1 MSKLKFEKLTAT
13 YWDKFVFDPLHFV
26 CQGSLFSNNEN
37 PLLPHE
43 SYLYLIETYQN
54 GGIVPLA
61 ECYWGG
67 IKDRKKSYA
76 CQALQLFPCAYAFYM
91 GFVKSDPTG
100 KTFVDAGF
108 NKWIGSKAQDLTKN
122 PIHFLRLMLDCAE
135 NIKRLEREFCPYTA
149 LHLRQEFSFYM
160 YFCSNKWVLGLKN
173 AINELQQNPFSD
185 AMKLPYLNDAIR
197 WLMSLNVD
205 DMIAATT
212 AGEYQ
217 PDPSTPEDNAQTGK
231 TTFIK

>member
-1 MSKLKFEKLTAT
+1 MFKLKELPKT
-13 YWDKFVFDPLHFV
+13 YWDKFAFDPLHFV

-43 SYLYLIETYQN
+43 SYLYLIEVYQN
-54 GGIVPLA
+54 AGIVALA
-61 ECYWGG
+61 NCTWNG
-67 IKDRKKSYA
+67 IKDRKIRHA
-76 CQALQLFPCAYAFYM
+76 CHALRFFPCAYAFYM

-100 KTFVDAGF
+100 KSFVDVGF

-173 AINELQQNPFSD
+173 AINKLQQNPFSD

-197 WLMSLNVD
+197 WLLSLKVD

>member
-1 MSKLKFEKLTAT
+1 MFKLKELPAT
-13 YWDKFVFDPLHFV
+13 YWDKFIFDPLHFV

-54 GGIVPLA
+54 GGIAPLA
-61 ECYWGG
+61 NCSWSG
-67 IKDRKKSYA
+67 IKDAKIRHA
-76 CQALQLFPCAYAFYM
+76 CHALKFLPAVYAFYM
-91 GFVKSDPTG
+91 NLYHNKLFADAKTHEALERYMSGSIYSMYLSD
-100 KTFVDAGF
+100 
-108 NKWIGSKAQDLTKN
+108 SY
-122 PIHFLRLMLDCAE
+122 FLRLILDCAE
-135 NIKRLEREFCPYTA
+135 KIKRLEREFCPYTA
-149 LHLRQEFSFYM
+149 LHLRQEFSCYM
-160 YFCSNKWVLGLKN
+160 HIYHTCKLSISSAVDK
-173 AINELQQNPFSD
+173 LQQNPFSD

-231 TTFIK
+231 SAFIKQ